1 MKQNEKIILPID
13 SHIPEIIDAV
23 KKYST
28 IIIKASPGSGKT
40 TRLPWRL
47 SEELNQKVAV
57 LEPRRLAAKLA
68 AQRIADE
75 NRIILG
81 KEIGY
86 HFRFDKNFSSD
97 SKVIFYTEGTFLKKF
112 IHQNSLENFEIV
124 VLDEFH
130 ERHLET
136 DLALGLLLE
145 LQKKK
150 NLKIILMSATIETD
164 MTNLFINSKSI
175 EISSPLYPVEIR
187 YLPNQPSLLN
197 MPLELK
203 VKKSLEE
210 TSEDTL
216 VFLPGMREMLRTK
229 EILGSSYNVL
239 LLHADLP
246 RDEQQKALLP
256 SRDRKIILSTN
267 IAESSVTIPGVKT
280 VIDSGIQR
288 ESWYSPWNGLKFIHD
303 VPVTKSS
310 AVQRAGR
317 AGRTG
322 PGTCYRLF
330 SEFDFNERNSFTVP
344 EIDKADL
351 TDICLLI
358 KGMELTPLW
367 PKKPSQEKWDKAI
380 NLLTQIGALHEERI
394 TPIGRRMLDY
404 PLEARLS
411 RILCEGE
418 KLNLEMKEK
427 LLRYICTEIEQDKA
441 GSLKQKLNF
450 YLQTSGSLDTPWEKC
465 FLTGFIDQVAKYRP
479 KQRDFIH
486 FSGKIIKS
494 HQNLEGLHEGLY
506 LILNVTQRQEA
517 NQVLSIWEEWLWTID
532 PFPIE
537 EDFDFE
543 VDEKITIK
551 TKTKVGSIVLHEQPL
566 RSKWSTLDQTIKIK
580 ISPLLKKVS
589 LKKIELLRNQSRFE
603 RLSFWAKTNGIQI
616 NSIVESIDINFY
628 FEEYEELD
636 WENFEEF
643 FFHSL
648 EGSLNIKDLE
658 KNLPSKM
665 NFGGRRELIIHY
677 PLDQEPY
684 LEAPIQDFYGI
695 KETPTILGGK
705 ISLTIKLLG
714 PHKRPIQI
722 TKDINN
728 FWKKTYKEMKK
739 EYERDYPRHYWP
751 ENPWEAKPFL
761 LKSHLPKT

>member
-40 TRLPWRL
+40 TRLPWLL

-75 NRIILG
+75 NHITLG

-86 HFRFDKNFSSD
+86 HFRFEKNFSIE

-124 VLDEFH
+124 ILDEFH

-136 DLALGLLLE
+136 DLALGLLLD

-164 MTNLFINSKSI
+164 MTNLFIDSKSI

-239 LLHADLP
+239 LLHADLS

-256 SRDRKIILSTN
+256 WRDRKIILSTN

-310 AVQRAGR
+310 AIQRAGR

-358 KGMELTPLW
+358 KGMGLTPLW
-367 PKKPSQEKWDKAI
+367 PKKPSQEKWEKAI

-394 TPIGRRMLDY
+394 TPIGRRMLEY

-427 LLRYICTEIEQDKA
+427 LLRYICTEIELDKA
-441 GSLKQKLNF
+441 GTLKQKLNF
-450 YLQTSGSLDTPWEKC
+450 YLQSSGSLDIPWEKC

-517 NQVLSIWEEWLWTID
+517 NQVLSIWEEWLWSID

-551 TKTKVGSIVLHEQPL
+551 TKTKIGSIVLHEQPL
-566 RSKWSTLDQTIKIK
+566 RSKWSTIDQTIKIK

-589 LKKIELLRNQSRFE
+589 LKRIELLRNQSRFE

-648 EGSLNIKDLE
+648 EASLNIKDLE

-705 ISLTIKLLG
+705 ISLTLKLLG

-728 FWKKTYKEMKK
+728 FWKKTYKEIKK

-761 LKSHLPKT
+761 LKSHLPKA

>member
-603 RLSFWAKTNGIQI
+603 RLSFWAKTIGIQI
-616 NSIVESIDINFY
+616 NSIVESIDINLY

>member
-40 TRLPWRL
+40 TRLPWHL
-47 SEELNQKVAV
+47 SKELNQKVAV

-75 NRIILG
+75 NQLTLG

-86 HFRFDKNFSSD
+86 HFRFDKNFSNE
-97 SKVIFYTEGTFLKKF
+97 SKVIFYTEGTFLKRF
-112 IHQNSLENFEIV
+112 IHQNSLENFDIV
-124 VLDEFH
+124 ILDEFH

-136 DLALGLLLE
+136 DLSLGLLQD
-145 LQKKK
+145 LQKNKK
-150 NLKIILMSATIETD
+150 LKIILMSATIETE
-164 MTNLFINSKSI
+164 MVNLFSDSMSI
-175 EISSPLYPVEIR
+175 EINSPMYPVEIR

-210 TSEDTL
+210 TSDDTL

-229 EILGSSYNVL
+229 EILGDSYNVL
-239 LLHADLP
+239 LLHADLSK
-246 RDEQQKALLP
+246 DEQRKALLP
-256 SRDRKIILSTN
+256 SRERKIILSTN
-267 IAESSVTIPGVKT
+267 IAESSVTIPGIKT

-310 AVQRAGR
+310 AIQRAGR

-322 PGTCYRLF
+322 PGLCYRLF
-330 SEFDFNERNSFTVP
+330 SEFDFNGRNTFTVP
-344 EIDKADL
+344 EIEKADL
-351 TDICLLI
+351 TDVCLLI
-358 KGMELTPLW
+358 KGTGLNPQW
-367 PKKPSQEKWDKAI
+367 PKKPPEEKWERATH
-380 NLLTQIGALHEERI
+380 LLTQLGALCDEKI

-404 PLEARLS
+404 PLDARLS
-411 RILCEGE
+411 RILIEGE
-418 KLNLEMKEK
+418 KLTLEKKEK
-427 LLRYICTEIEQDKA
+427 LLKYICTEIELDKS
-441 GSLKQKLNF
+441 GTLKQKLNF
-450 YLQTSGSLDTPWEKC
+450 YLNTSGSLDTPWEKC

-486 FSGKIIKS
+486 SSGKIIKS
-494 HQNLEGLHEGLY
+494 HQNLEGLEDGLY

-517 NQVLSIWEEWLWTID
+517 NQVLPIWEEWLWNID

-537 EDFDFE
+537 EDIHFE
-543 VDEKITIK
+543 VDDKIIIK
-551 TKTKVGSIVLHEQPL
+551 TKTKIGSIVLNEEL
-566 RSKWSTLDQTIKIK
+566 LKSKWSSLDPSIKRN
-580 ISPLLKKVS
+580 ISPLLKKTS
-589 LKKIELLRNQSRFE
+589 LKKIESFIIQARYE

-616 NSIVESIDINFY
+616 NTITDSLDINSYFEDY
-628 FEEYEELD
+628 DELDWDNFEEY
-636 WENFEEF
+636 F
-643 FFHSL
+643 FRSI
-648 EGSLNIKDLE
+648 EQSLNMTDLE
-658 KNLPSKM
+658 RNLPTKI
-665 NFGGRRELIIHY
+665 NLGGRKEILVHY
-677 PLDQEPY
+677 SSDQEPY
-684 LEAPIQDFYGI
+684 LEAPVQDFFGL

-705 ISLTIKLLG
+705 VLLTLKLLG

-728 FWKKTYKEMKK
+728 FWKKTYKEIKK

-751 ENPWEAKPFL
+751 ENPWDAKPFL
-761 LKSHLPKT
+761 LKSHLPKA